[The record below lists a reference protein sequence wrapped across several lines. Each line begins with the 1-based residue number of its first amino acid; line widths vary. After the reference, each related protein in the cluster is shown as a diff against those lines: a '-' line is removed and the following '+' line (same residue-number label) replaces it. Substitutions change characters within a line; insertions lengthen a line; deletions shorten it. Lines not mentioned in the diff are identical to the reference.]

1 MSNRRRTKRS
11 IRNKVFRL
19 FLLYI
24 ILVPLVF
31 FLLDKSN
38 TLESLK
44 NETWLFILKMAGI
57 ALGISVILS
66 FWGHRDPELRKY

>member
-44 NETWLFILKMAGI
+44 NDTGLFILKMTGI